1 MEEGLGNVHVALR
14 YLHEALKCNQR
25 LLGADHIQ
33 TAASYH
39 AIAIALSLMEA
50 YSLSV
55 QHEQT
60 TLQILQAKLGPDDLR
75 TQDAAAWLEYFE
87 SKALEQQEAARN
99 GTPKPDA
106 SISSKGHLSVS
117 DLLDYITPD
126 AEMKARDAQKKQARA
141 KIKGKLGQNWE
152 GMDEDQKDE
161 ILSQSYPITENSSDK
176 ENKSEAPFAETRDE
190 KPEFSLAETA
200 VINQSDDLAQ
210 DDTSDE
216 GWQEAVPKGFA
227 SPRTSP
233 NESSTP
239 TGSVLPKLSNP
250 KSAPASPAAS
260 DQVSKPA
267 PLASPISVQAAGKL
281 FSYKEVALAP
291 PGTIVKVVKEQLP
304 KENMWREKKLR
315 NM

>member
-75 TQDAAAWLEYFE
+75 TQNFLQDAAAWLEYFE

-106 SISSKGHLSVS
+106 SISSKGMVSVS

-126 AEMKARDAQKKQARA
+126 AEMKAREAQKKQARA
-141 KIKGKLGQNWE
+141 KVKGKTEQNGGTVTE
-152 GMDEDQKDE
+152 EYQKDE
-161 ILSQSYPITENSSDK
+161 ILSPTHPVRENSSDK
-176 ENKSEAPFAETRDE
+176 ENKVELDKISDSQPVEPINKKPDEIFMQQTLSEQNEEITQEDSSE
-190 KPEFSLAETA
+190 
-200 VINQSDDLAQ
+200 
-210 DDTSDE
+210 E
-216 GWQEAVPKGFA
+216 GWQEALPKGRSPMGRKPSGSRRPSLAKINTNFMNA
-227 SPRTSP
+227 SH
-233 NESSTP
+233 
-239 TGSVLPKLSNP
+239 
-250 KSAPASPAAS
+250 
-260 DQVSKPA
+260 
-267 PLASPISVQAAGKL
+267 ISRHRDKTAN
-281 FSYKEVALAP
+281 FYFP
-291 PGTIVKVVKEQLP
+291 
-304 KENMWREKKLR
+304 EKTFK
-315 NM
+315 